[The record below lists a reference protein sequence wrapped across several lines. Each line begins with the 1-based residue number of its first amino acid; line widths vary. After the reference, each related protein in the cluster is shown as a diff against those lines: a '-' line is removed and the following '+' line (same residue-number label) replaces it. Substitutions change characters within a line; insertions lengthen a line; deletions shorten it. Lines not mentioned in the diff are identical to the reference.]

1 MLYSQLPHDYE
12 DRFLF
17 LILSRIISIPIN
29 GINTSFCSV
38 RIHEESVKAFDT
50 SLDTCEKAL
59 NELDEESLQKFSS
72 VGSTISEVREQL
84 DNIQVGKSVQ

>member
-1 MLYSQLPHDYE
+1 M
-12 DRFLF
+12 
-17 LILSRIISIPIN
+17 
-29 GINTSFCSV
+29 
-38 RIHEESVKAFDT
+38 KAFDT

-84 DNIQVGKSVQ
+84 DDIQVGKSVQ